1 MPRKWHSLE
10 HPSGVL
16 KDSIHVAARRVIRLF
31 HFFRELRMMVVRR
44 PRWCMACTL
53 IALLSVSSPQNS
65 YYPWHTVCLIVCLI
79 DWLTDCSIDSLI
91 GVILSRITRVKAT
104 FSSRRM
110 SSLRYV
116 FSTPWCRC
124 SGPWPCWSQWH
135 TCDLDLVKLGTGAMD
150 VGGKWKVISEARY
163 DFCRS
168 VRSHVH
174 VLTPACLSRTIRSCI
189 LVCDLCQNS
198 MLPSRALRMDRYIW
212 CIIHKRK
219 HVHPITN
226 IFLSIYHRHQKNIYP
241 HPNICRHR
249 TSIESISKKSCM
261 HFSLEIYP
269 FIHLWQPME
278 SPSTMSQ
285 TEVCHFDCSGSGN
298 VPKRS
303 WRLKWEPPGI
313 TCKVSISWYLS
324 RRAWIMH
331 DHCDMNLI
339 FATCQTCCMFDWS
352 STLKVW
358 RVHQEVRMFSQW
370 ITICRKHSPHSWNIM
385 KLTRE
390 PESAF

>member
-1 MPRKWHSLE
+1 MPIEWHTLE
-10 HPSGVL
+10 NPSGVL

-79 DWLTDCSIDSLI
+79 DWLTDWLTDCSIDSLI

-104 FSSRRM
+104 FSSRWM

-135 TCDLDLVKLGTGAMD
+135 MCDLVLVKLGTGAMD

-189 LVCDLCQNS
+189 LVCDLWPEFNATII
-198 MLPSRALRMDRYIW
+198 RALRMDTYIW
-212 CIIHKRK
+212 CILHKRK

-226 IFLSIYHRHQKNIYP
+226 ICLSI
-241 HPNICRHR
+241 
-249 TSIESISKKSCM
+249 
-261 HFSLEIYP
+261 L
-269 FIHLWQPME
+269 
-278 SPSTMSQ
+278 SQ
-285 TEVCHFDCSGSGN
+285 TSKEH
-298 VPKRS
+298 
-303 WRLKWEPPGI
+303 
-313 TCKVSISWYLS
+313 LS
-324 RRAWIMH
+324 TSKYM
-331 DHCDMNLI
+331 
-339 FATCQTCCMFDWS
+339 
-352 STLKVW
+352 
-358 RVHQEVRMFSQW
+358 
-370 ITICRKHSPHSWNIM
+370 
-385 KLTRE
+385 
-390 PESAF
+390 